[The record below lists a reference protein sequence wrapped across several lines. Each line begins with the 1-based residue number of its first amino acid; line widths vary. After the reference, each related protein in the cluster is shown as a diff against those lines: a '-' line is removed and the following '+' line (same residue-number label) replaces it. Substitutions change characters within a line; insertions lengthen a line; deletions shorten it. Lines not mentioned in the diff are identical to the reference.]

1 MIAEGQD
8 GSVISLVERGL
19 LRGSED
25 GERTTTSLSMS
36 SLEGGGTE
44 DVHEEL
50 KRQEEKI
57 IPIYIPNETANAGP
71 GNNWG
76 QLIS

>member
-8 GSVISLVERGL
+8 GSVISLVEGGL

-25 GERTTTSLSMS
+25 GERATTSLSVG
-36 SLEGGGTE
+36 SLESGGTE

-50 KRQEEKI
+50 KETEEKSDRY
-57 IPIYIPNETANAGP
+57 IYPTKRLTPDSGTT
-71 GNNWG
+71 GD
-76 QLIS
+76 S

>member
-8 GSVISLVERGL
+8 GSVISPVECGL
-19 LRGSED
+19 LRGSKNS
-25 GERTTTSLSMS
+25 ERTTTSLSMS

-50 KRQEEKI
+50 KRQKRKSYRY
-57 IPIYIPNETANAGP
+57 IYPTKRLTPDSGTT
-71 GNNWG
+71 GD
-76 QLIS
+76 S

>member
-8 GSVISLVERGL
+8 GSVISLVEGGL

-25 GERTTTSLSMS
+25 GERATTSLSVS

-50 KRQEEKI
+50 KRQKRNQTD
-57 IPIYIPNETANAGP
+57 IYTQRNG
-71 GNNWG
+71 
-76 QLIS
+76 

>member
-8 GSVISLVERGL
+8 GSVISLVEGGL

-36 SLEGGGTE
+36 SLEGRGTE

-50 KRQEEKI
+50 KRQKRKSYQY
-57 IPIYIPNETANAGP
+57 IYPTKWLTPDSGTT
-71 GNNWG
+71 GD
-76 QLIS
+76 S